1 MEDEYKTRIAKL
13 ETDQQVLLKK
23 IAKMERAN
31 RKAEK
36 EANPDRPKRE
46 TAFTRPT
53 ILSEELCSFLD
64 LPNGTKLARTEVTTR
79 ISKYVREKEL
89 SNPENKREILL
100 DAPLKSLMGVDVI
113 QWLQMQKY
121 LKPHFLPTPATDDA
135 PPKQEPEPA
144 KPAKE
149 EKVVKK
155 VVKKVKTPKA

>member
-1 MEDEYKTRIAKL
+1 MEDEYKTRITKL

-89 SNPENKREILL
+89 SNPDNKREILL

-121 LKPHFLPTPATDDA
+121 LKPHFLPTPATDA
-135 PPKQEPEPA
+135 AAAKPEPEPEPA
-144 KPAKE
+144 KG

>member
-1 MEDEYKTRIAKL
+1 MEEEYKTRIAKL

-79 ISKYVREKEL
+79 ISKYVREKNL
-89 SNPENKREILL
+89 SNPENKRQILL
-100 DAPLKSLMGVDVI
+100 DDPLKSLMGVDVI
-113 QWLQMQKY
+113 EWLQMQKY
-121 LKPHFLPTPATDDA
+121 LKPHFLPTPTEEPKPVEEVKA
-135 PPKQEPEPA
+135 PV
-144 KPAKE
+144 KE